1 MKWVYKLERKIGRYA
16 IPNLMLYITTTTL
29 FVYLAD
35 LLLPTSV
42 SSYLAMVPS
51 AVFRG
56 QIWRLVT
63 YIFIPPTTSPI
74 FLLFTLYFYYIVG
87 NWLEAAWGSFKFNV
101 YYFVGMIGTTLASLF
116 TGFGTAFYLNMS
128 LFFAYAMLWPD
139 HEVLIFFVIP
149 VKIKY
154 LAYLDA
160 ALFLLSFL
168 MGSWGARLAIIMS
181 LLNFFLFFGRSI
193 LQTIKDRQRYRSVRN
208 NFNKQM
214 KRNDNYRW

>member
-1 MKWVYKLERKIGRYA
+1 M
-16 IPNLMLYITTTTL
+16 
-29 FVYLAD
+29 
-35 LLLPTSV
+35 
-42 SSYLAMVPS
+42 
-51 AVFRG
+51 
-56 QIWRLVT
+56 
-63 YIFIPPTTSPI
+63 
-74 FLLFTLYFYYIVG
+74 
-87 NWLEAAWGSFKFNV
+87 
-101 YYFVGMIGTTLASLF
+101 
-116 TGFGTAFYLNMS
+116 
-128 LFFAYAMLWPD
+128 
-139 HEVLIFFVIP
+139 LIFFVIP